1 VEYFYTAKSRQGLE
15 ESGITDAVSKEDL
28 AYKLREQD
36 LVLISAKAKQKKE
49 VSAIDKFLS
58 RLRPVSQLQKVLLFK
73 HLGVMLKAGVSLA
86 EGFEILSMGGKRD
99 RLKKICTEIRKDLEK
114 GNSLASALAKHP
126 DTFPETT
133 ISVVRVGEISGQLQE
148 SFYNLSVQMKKDYDL
163 MRKVKGALMYP
174 AVILVAMIGIGIL
187 MMVMVIPQLAE
198 IFSEMEVELPL
209 ATRIVLGTSMFI
221 VQNGTLTVGVVLV
234 TVVVLLRFL
243 KTESGTRI
251 SHKILIKIPLVSPIV
266 KKINLARFT
275 RTLSSLS
282 KSGVPIIQSL
292 EITRDTLG
300 NIYYKEAIQKM
311 QEKVKKG
318 VAINEAIPKEATYL
332 FPHLVTQMMAIGE
345 KTGSLEDVLVDIA
358 TFYEEEVAQTME
370 NLSSII
376 EPILMLVL
384 GGAVGLVA
392 LSVISPIYS
401 LMDQV

>member
-148 SFYNLSVQMKKDYDL
+148 SFYNLSVQMKKDYEL
-163 MRKVKGALMYP
+163 MRKVKGALMNP

-243 KTESGTRI
+243 KTESGTII

>member
-1 VEYFYTAKSRQGLE
+1 
-15 ESGITDAVSKEDL
+15 
-28 AYKLREQD
+28 
-36 LVLISAKAKQKKE
+36 
-49 VSAIDKFLS
+49 
-58 RLRPVSQLQKVLLFK
+58 
-73 HLGVMLKAGVSLA
+73 
-86 EGFEILSMGGKRD
+86 
-99 RLKKICTEIRKDLEK
+99 
-114 GNSLASALAKHP
+114 
-126 DTFPETT
+126 
-133 ISVVRVGEISGQLQE
+133 
-148 SFYNLSVQMKKDYDL
+148 
-163 MRKVKGALMYP
+163 
-174 AVILVAMIGIGIL
+174 
-187 MMVMVIPQLAE
+187 
-198 IFSEMEVELPL
+198 MEVELPL

>member
-1 VEYFYTAKSRQGLE
+1 MEYFYTAKSRQGLE

>member
-376 EPILMLVL
+376 EPLLMVVV
-384 GGAVGLVA
+384 GIAVGFFA
-392 LSVISPIYS
+392 ISMIQPMYSMMGSV
-401 LMDQV
+401 